1 MYTQEALRLSVGF
14 KSTHTPLPD
23 SRWLM
28 RKFCPI
34 IGILGCFVNCLWH
47 KFSMRNTIAFQ
58 LVRYNLS
65 RFSLVI
71 FQQPLKETLCSRT
84 ITTGLEKH
92 INHFAVLVNCTP
104 QVLLLAIYLYENL
117 VNEECISESL
127 MPFSQSS
134 RILWTELVAP

>member
-1 MYTQEALRLSVGF
+1 
-14 KSTHTPLPD
+14 
-23 SRWLM
+23 
-28 RKFCPI
+28 
-34 IGILGCFVNCLWH
+34 
-47 KFSMRNTIAFQ
+47 MRNTIAFQ

-71 FQQPLKETLCSRT
+71 FQQPLKETPCSRT

-92 INHFAVLVNCTP
+92 INHFAVLANCTP